1 MAAGA
6 SQAAEGSFVGVR
18 RRAHHA
24 EVYPHLAVARNAEAT
39 HRILQSMGDWHLR
52 SPKRIAFARI
62 VIAGLG
68 GFIALGAAFAVV
80 PDVVKQDMHETDVV
94 VGWTLT
100 VFAATALL
108 TRFFAGVGI
117 DRRGARAVFALGFL
131 LLAVAG
137 ALFLFATP
145 EREWLLFAARALQGV
160 GQACM
165 FTAGLSWAVQLAPES
180 RRGQA
185 MSLFGLS
192 VWAGLTVGPVL
203 AQLLLDHAGT
213 RAAEALM
220 LVAPVLALVAMIGLR
235 SPPVHAET
243 PSLSLPRE
251 AMRPSLGL
259 MAGAVVMAT
268 IVGFAVLTFDARSG
282 GGGAYVIGAYG
293 AATFAGRIFIGHLPD
308 KLGAYKTGVLAFLL
322 ALIGVAIIAVA
333 PSWQVGLV
341 GGIICGLAWS
351 LLFPA
356 LGLLAVDRTPRPQ
369 RNSALA
375 VYTAGFD
382 LGTLLSGFTLGYIAN
397 AAGYEAVYAFGAGFA
412 LVGLALMWSMRPRP
426 GTTAA
431 A

>member
-1 MAAGA
+1 
-6 SQAAEGSFVGVR
+6 
-18 RRAHHA
+18 
-24 EVYPHLAVARNAEAT
+24 
-39 HRILQSMGDWHLR
+39 MGDWHLR
-52 SPKRIAFARI
+52 SPKRVAFAR
-62 VIAGLG
+62 VVLAGLG

-80 PDVVKQDMHETDVV
+80 PDIVKQDMHETDVV

-100 VFAATALL
+100 VFAATALM

-117 DRRGARAVFALGFL
+117 DRRGARAIFALGFA
-131 LLAVAG
+131 LLAAAG
-137 ALFLFATP
+137 VLFLLVTP

-165 FTAGLSWAVQLAPES
+165 FTAGLSWAVQLAPEN

-192 VWAGLTVGPVL
+192 VWAGLTIGPVA

-213 RAAEALM
+213 RAAEVLM
-220 LVAPVLALVAMIGLR
+220 VAAPALALVAMIGLR
-235 SPPVHAET
+235 SPPLHAET
-243 PSLSLPRE
+243 PSLSVPRE

-268 IVGFAVLTFDARSG
+268 IVGFAVLTFNDRSG

-293 AATFAGRIFIGHLPD
+293 AATFAGRVFIGHLPD
-308 KLGAYKTGVLAFLL
+308 RLGAYRTGVLAFLL
-322 ALIGVAIIAVA
+322 ALAGVSTIAVA
-333 PSWQVGLV
+333 PNWQIGVI
-341 GGIICGLAWS
+341 GGVVCGFAWS

-356 LGLLAVDRTPRPQ
+356 LGLLAVDRTPRAQ

-412 LVGLALMWSMRPRP
+412 VVGLGLVWSMRTSRIAPVP
-426 GTTAA
+426 S
-431 A
+431 

>member
-1 MAAGA
+1 
-6 SQAAEGSFVGVR
+6 
-18 RRAHHA
+18 
-24 EVYPHLAVARNAEAT
+24 
-39 HRILQSMGDWHLR
+39 MGDWHLR
-52 SPKRIAFARI
+52 SPKRVAFAR
-62 VIAGLG
+62 VVLAGLG

-80 PDVVKQDMHETDVV
+80 PDIVKQDMHETDVV

-100 VFAATALL
+100 VFAATALM

-117 DRRGARAVFALGFL
+117 DRRGARAIFALGFA

-137 ALFLFATP
+137 VLFLFVTP

-165 FTAGLSWAVQLAPES
+165 FTSGLSWAVQLAPEH

-192 VWAGLTVGPVL
+192 VWAGLTIGPVA

-213 RAAEALM
+213 HAAEVLM
-220 LVAPVLALVAMIGLR
+220 VAAPALALVAMIGLR
-235 SPPVHAET
+235 SPPLHAET
-243 PSLSLPRE
+243 PSLSVPRE

-268 IVGFAVLTFDARSG
+268 IVGFAVLTFNDRSG

-293 AATFAGRIFIGHLPD
+293 AATFAGRVFIGHLPD
-308 KLGAYKTGVLAFLL
+308 RLGAYRTGVLAFLL
-322 ALIGVAIIAVA
+322 ALAGVSTIAVA
-333 PSWQVGLV
+333 PNWQIGVI
-341 GGIICGLAWS
+341 GGVVCGFAWS

-356 LGLLAVDRTPRPQ
+356 LGLLAVDRTPRAQ

-412 LVGLALMWSMRPRP
+412 IVGLGLVWSMRASR
-426 GTTAA
+426 AA
-431 A
+431 PVPS